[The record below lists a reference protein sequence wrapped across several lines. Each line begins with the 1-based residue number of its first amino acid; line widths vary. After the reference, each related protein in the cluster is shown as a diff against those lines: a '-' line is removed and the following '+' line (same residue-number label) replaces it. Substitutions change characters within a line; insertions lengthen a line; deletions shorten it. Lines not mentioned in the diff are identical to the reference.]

1 MFSSIED
8 VIERFAKNNYIAS
21 RRIATVIYLAS
32 EMRKPILVEGPA
44 GVGKTDLAKVLSAS
58 LGFDMI
64 RLQCYEG
71 LDEGKA
77 LYEWEYA
84 KQLLYTQILKDK
96 ISEVLVGAKGLT
108 EAVDRIAA
116 QDEVFFSER
125 FVLPRPLLKAISSE
139 QPSVL
144 LIDEIDKADAEF
156 EAFLLELL
164 SDFQVTVPELGTL
177 KAKHIP
183 LVVLTSNNAREM
195 SDALKRRCL
204 HLYIDFPDR
213 AQELAIVKLKVPEAA
228 IKLAEEVVTVVQ
240 SLRKL
245 DLKKT
250 PGISETL
257 DWVKALTLL
266 NVDSLDQEL
275 VTETLDT
282 IVKYEGDVRKAQ
294 EKLVEFANLLREN
307 GVRVSLAETL
317 DAFSASEVTGLT
329 ERDAFRAALRATMV
343 KRSTELPVFEELFD
357 IYFSG
362 LGEIIKQASQSVQN
376 ALSMSDQEFQK
387 FLDEVTEM
395 LKKEGKNLSEL
406 AKKLL
411 QNNSGELERKINE
424 AARAVKLSGIERT
437 IEENYFARALARQL
451 GLDKI
456 EAEIKNLR
464 EQLEKMDVG
473 SELKA
478 KLEEYLERRLKAL
491 DDIIR
496 RFVRMEREKRD
507 IKQKED
513 QKLNQIGEKSFYYL
527 SEDELKK
534 KNEAVTR
541 LAQRLKN
548 VITVRRKRAKKGRFD
563 IKRTLRQNLEYGG
576 VPFKLRFEKRK
587 REKPQVVI
595 LCDVSDS
602 VRNASRFMLQF
613 VY

>member
-8 VIERFAKNNYIAS
+8 VIERFVAQKYIAS
-21 RRIATVIYLAS
+21 RRIATVVYLAAAL
-32 EMRKPILVEGPA
+32 RKPILVEGPA
-44 GVGKTDLAKVLSAS
+44 GVGKTDLAKVLALA
-58 LGFDMI
+58 LGHDLI

-125 FVLPRPLLKAISSE
+125 FVLPRPLLKAISSD

-177 KAKHIP
+177 KAKHLP

-213 AQELAIVKLKVPEAA
+213 TQELAIVKLKVPEAA
-228 IKLAEEVVTVVQ
+228 DKLANEVVTVVQ

-266 NVDSLDQEL
+266 NVNSLDQEL
-275 VTETLDT
+275 VNETLDT

-294 EKLVEFANLLREN
+294 E
-307 GVRVSLAETL
+307 
-317 DAFSASEVTGLT
+317 
-329 ERDAFRAALRATMV
+329 
-343 KRSTELPVFEELFD
+343 
-357 IYFSG
+357 
-362 LGEIIKQASQSVQN
+362 
-376 ALSMSDQEFQK
+376 
-387 FLDEVTEM
+387 
-395 LKKEGKNLSEL
+395 
-406 AKKLL
+406 
-411 QNNSGELERKINE
+411 
-424 AARAVKLSGIERT
+424 
-437 IEENYFARALARQL
+437 
-451 GLDKI
+451 
-456 EAEIKNLR
+456 
-464 EQLEKMDVG
+464 
-473 SELKA
+473 ELKD
-478 KLEEYLERRLKAL
+478 Y
-491 DDIIR
+491 
-496 RFVRMEREKRD
+496 
-507 IKQKED
+507 
-513 QKLNQIGEKSFYYL
+513 
-527 SEDELKK
+527 
-534 KNEAVTR
+534 
-541 LAQRLKN
+541 
-548 VITVRRKRAKKGRFD
+548 VRRVRARRG
-563 IKRTLRQNLEYGG
+563 TEATGS
-576 VPFKLRFEKRK
+576 
-587 REKPQVVI
+587 
-595 LCDVSDS
+595 SDKDLL
-602 VRNASRFMLQF
+602 N
-613 VY
+613 